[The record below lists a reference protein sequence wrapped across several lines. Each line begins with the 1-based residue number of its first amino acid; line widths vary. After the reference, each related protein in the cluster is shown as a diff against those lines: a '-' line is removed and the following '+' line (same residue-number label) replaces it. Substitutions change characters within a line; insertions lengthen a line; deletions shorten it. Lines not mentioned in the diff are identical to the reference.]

1 MGLIW
6 LQLRP
11 SQERCAFVAVSRTK
25 VVSTH
30 GKVTERK
37 TLSRLSR
44 DIQPL
49 SLFGCHRGLTRN
61 PGMSFTECTFVYGY
75 PVHSNLLVVRCS
87 DVWTIAHASSSAEGF
102 LIGPVRLPEF
112 FRGCGGANQ
121 RQCGQNLRLQG
132 YEIRAPRPVC
142 SSLSDCFH
150 VPLLNVF
157 PWACDPVGDCSLKY
171 GESRKPNSK
180 ARNILPWHELAAAVS
195 P

>member
-1 MGLIW
+1 MGYLSAGEYGAN
-6 LQLRP
+6 LAALRP
-11 SQERCAFVAVSRTK
+11 FQERCAFVVVSRTKTK
-25 VVSTH
+25 VVSTQ
-30 GKVTERK
+30 GKVTQRK

-49 SLFGCHRGLTRN
+49 SVFGCHRGLTRN
-61 PGMSFTECTFVYGY
+61 PGMSFAECTSVYGY

-121 RQCGQNLRLQG
+121 RQCGQNLCLQD
-132 YEIRAPRPVC
+132 YEIRAPRAAC

-150 VPLLNVF
+150 VP
-157 PWACDPVGDCSLKY
+157 S
-171 GESRKPNSK
+171 
-180 ARNILPWHELAAAVS
+180 
-195 P
+195 

>member
-1 MGLIW
+1 MSQAWTCHFRSLSRRLSEDSRIDRLCHGIFVCRRGEYGANLAA
-6 LQLRP
+6 LRP

-25 VVSTH
+25 VVSTQ
-30 GKVTERK
+30 GKVTQRK

-121 RQCGQNLRLQG
+121 RQCGQNLCLQD
-132 YEIRAPRPVC
+132 YEIRAPRAVC
-142 SSLSDCFH
+142 LRCPIVSM
-150 VPLLNVF
+150 F
-157 PWACDPVGDCSLKY
+157 PS
-171 GESRKPNSK
+171 
-180 ARNILPWHELAAAVS
+180 
-195 P
+195 